1 MAIGQNELFLLS
13 IKNTL
18 ESYVSRVFCR
28 IHMKFSKIYSTN
40 GDMQLSKN
48 CRQWTILNYLK
59 NRPTTGNLAPS
70 FLLSPFS
77 RIIITT

>member
-1 MAIGQNELFLLS
+1 MAIGENELFLLS

-18 ESYVSRVFCR
+18 ESYVSRVFCC
-28 IHMKFSKIYSTN
+28 IYMEFSKNYSTN

-48 CRQWTILNYLK
+48 CRQWIIINYLK
-59 NRPTTGNLAPS
+59 NRPTTGNRAPS

-77 RIIITT
+77 TIMIAT